1 MSKKIP
7 LMLVA
12 GAASAIASRPIA
24 TLTSSDAFT
33 LSGVHIAGTSVS
45 AWPLTIGDEIKD
57 LAAPAVIHFAD
68 NTQIGVSKGSSVKL
82 EFVGGRTVV
91 RLTSGSM
98 TYQSG
103 SSQAIRVFAL
113 DKEVNSAQANISIKG
128 NDVSVNHPDH
138 PLHPTHPVAPPEKPP
153 GRSQGE

>member
-1 MSKKIP
+1 
-7 LMLVA
+7 MLVA
-12 GAASAIASRPIA
+12 GAVSAMGGRSIA

-45 AWPLTIGDEIKD
+45 AWPLAIGDEIKD
-57 LAAPAVIHFAD
+57 LAAPAVIRFAD

-82 EFVGGRTVV
+82 ESVGGRTVV

-98 TYQSG
+98 TYRSG

-113 DKEVNSAQANISIKG
+113 DKEVNTAQADVAIKG
-128 NDVSVNHPDH
+128 NDVSFNNPDH
-138 PLHPTHPVAPPEKPP
+138 PLHPTHPVVPPEKPP